1 LNSLRD
7 MERLSRIREL
17 RLMLKETSLD
27 LVLANLIK
35 RDFNARKWLRNLKLR
50 GLKYPDNKRFVKI

>member
-1 LNSLRD
+1 MD
-7 MERLSRIREL
+7 RLSRIREL

-50 GLKYPDNKRFVKI
+50 GLKYPDNKRFVRI